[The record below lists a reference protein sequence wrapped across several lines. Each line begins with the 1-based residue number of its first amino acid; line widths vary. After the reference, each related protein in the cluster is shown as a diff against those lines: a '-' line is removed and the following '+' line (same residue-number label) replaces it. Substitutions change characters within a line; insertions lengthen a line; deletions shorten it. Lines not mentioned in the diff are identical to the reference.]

1 MSKYNDQKL
10 ICEIDSE
17 NATLFLEN
25 GHEIHTDSPVFEDA
39 QDCTGAGDAEPAIR
53 YLMGNYEIE
62 FRTVRQVSTDPVKFE
77 NVQAS
82 DAELTATARAIYH
95 DSETDFTD
103 IDNAKMYLLWQAT
116 SDLVQSADDLDHVT
130 DDDERSYGPARY

>member
-17 NATLFLEN
+17 NATLFLAN

-53 YLMGNYEIE
+53 YLMDNYEIE
-62 FRTVRQVSTDPVKFE
+62 FRTIRQVSTDPVKFE

-82 DAELTATARAIYH
+82 DAELTATARAIYFES
-95 DSETDFTD
+95 DTDFED
-103 IDNAKMYLLWQAT
+103 IDNAKLYLLWQAT
-116 SDLVQSADDLDHVT
+116 SDLVENAEPEHVT